1 MRVASTPNLSN
12 ISIGSTP
19 LLRDFDIGLPSL
31 PSTVP
36 VTTTSSKAF
45 LPVNL
50 RVSIIIRETH
60 RKIMSRPV
68 TRTSVG
74 RKVSRSTGP
83 QPPSAATLAGEGA
96 CVPVGSPVHP
106 NVENAHNPLE

>member
-31 PSTVP
+31 PKTVP
-36 VTTTSSKAF
+36 VMTQSLKATF
-45 LPVNL
+45 PVNFF
-50 RVSIIIRETH
+50 VSIIIRETH
-60 RKIMSRPV
+60 KNIMSRPV

-74 RKVSRSTGP
+74 RKVSRSGVVVT
-83 QPPSAATLAGEGA
+83 
-96 CVPVGSPVHP
+96 SPFQP
-106 NVENAHNPLE
+106 NVENAHSPDE